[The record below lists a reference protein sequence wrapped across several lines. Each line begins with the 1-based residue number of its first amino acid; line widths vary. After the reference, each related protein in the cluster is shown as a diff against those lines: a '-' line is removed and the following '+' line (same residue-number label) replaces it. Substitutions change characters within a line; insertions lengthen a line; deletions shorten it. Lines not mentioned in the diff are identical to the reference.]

1 MIMFHVGV
9 YALRSVHAASHGT
22 TLMNRQQAGPWLER
36 HEAKREIWGTS
47 NLILSDMIMFHVGVY
62 ALRSVHAA
70 SHGTTLMNRQL
81 TGPWL
86 ERHEAKRAIWGTS
99 TLILSDMIMFH
110 VGVYAL
116 RSVHAASHGTTL
128 MNRQQAGPWLERHE
142 AKREIWG
149 TSNLILSDMIMF
161 HVGVY
166 ALRSV
171 HAASHG
177 TTLMNRQLT
186 GPWLDRLNAKRAI
199 SATSSFYSSYTVIVD
214 VGADALRCLYAAIH
228 ATTHLN
234 LQLTG
239 PWLSATRPS
248 EQFGQRQA

>member
-22 TLMNRQQAGPWLER
+22 TLMNRQLTGPWLER
-36 HEAKREIWGTS
+36 HEAKRAIWGTS

-99 TLILSDMIMFH
+99 NLIPSDMIMFH

-116 RSVHAASHGTTL
+116 RSIHAASHGTTL
-128 MNRQQAGPWLERHE
+128 MSRQLTGPWLERHE
-142 AKREIWG
+142 AKRAIWG
-149 TSNLILSDMIMF
+149 TSNLVLSDMIMF

-186 GPWLDRLNAKRAI
+186 GPWLERHEAKRAI
-199 SATSSFYSSYTVIVD
+199 W
-214 VGADALRCLYAAIH
+214 
-228 ATTHLN
+228 
-234 LQLTG
+234 G
-239 PWLSATRPS
+239 P
-248 EQFGQRQA
+248 